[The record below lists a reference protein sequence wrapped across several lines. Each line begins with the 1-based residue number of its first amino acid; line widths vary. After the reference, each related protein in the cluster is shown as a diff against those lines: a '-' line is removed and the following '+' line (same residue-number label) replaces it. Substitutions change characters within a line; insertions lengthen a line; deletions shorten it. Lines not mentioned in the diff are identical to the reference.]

1 MISAAEN
8 VELEAWRDFYRAASP
23 QLAAPHGIRVEQVN
37 GALVSIAAG
46 FDVLALNRVIRLGS
60 ENPATGPDIDACI
73 DLYANA
79 GAARFLVQLSPVA
92 QPADLPAML
101 EQRGFSHHNNW
112 VKLTRGTGPEHDA
125 RTDLRL
131 EQIGSSHAS
140 DFGKITA
147 SAFGWPE
154 EVGRWAALT
163 VGRPHWRH
171 YLAFDA
177 SLAVAAAALYVSEG
191 AGWLG
196 FAGTLPDHRKQGAQN
211 ALIARRIA
219 DARELG
225 LTHLEVETAEAT
237 PGRHVASYSNLL
249 GFGFEAAYLR
259 RNYICRLTG

>member
-1 MISAAEN
+1 MVQATEKIEF
-8 VELEAWRDFYRAASP
+8 EAWRDLYEAVSP
-23 QLAAPHGIRVEQVN
+23 PLAAAHRIRIENVN

-46 FDVLALNRVIRLGS
+46 FDVLALNRVLRLGADTT
-60 ENPATGPDIDACI
+60 ATAADIDACI
-73 DLYANA
+73 GLYAKA
-79 GAARFLVQLSPVA
+79 GAARFFVQLSPGA

-125 RTDLRL
+125 RTDLRV
-131 EQIGSSHAS
+131 EQIGASHAS
-140 DFGKITA
+140 DFGRITA

-154 EVGRWAALT
+154 EVGQWTALT

-177 SLAVAAAALYVSEG
+177 SLAVAAAALYVSDG

-249 GFGFEAAYLR
+249 GFGFCVPYLR
-259 RNYICRLTG
+259 RNYVYKFAG